1 MRRYWKWALL
11 FAYAAMMVSLLGV
24 IVSAAVREING
35 TEHYEG
41 NSIVEVPGIFTK
53 ANVGEVLALVNSYR
67 REACQK
73 GYPNPYDPEVRLTM
87 DDYSE
92 VKWSG
97 DLEWIAQTRAAEGT
111 VLQDHTRPNGK
122 SCFDISYHDT
132 YSASETLAWNYGSLI
147 GGIKQ
152 WYEDQIQKA
161 EGQGRSGTRYFP
173 RPALKL

>member
-1 MRRYWKWALL
+1 MRRYWKW
-11 FAYAAMMVSLLGV
+11 
-24 IVSAAVREING
+24 
-35 TEHYEG
+35 
-41 NSIVEVPGIFTK
+41 
-53 ANVGEVLALVNSYR
+53 ALVNSYR

-161 EGQGRSGTRYFP
+161 EGREDREQGIFQGRH
-173 RPALKL
+173 